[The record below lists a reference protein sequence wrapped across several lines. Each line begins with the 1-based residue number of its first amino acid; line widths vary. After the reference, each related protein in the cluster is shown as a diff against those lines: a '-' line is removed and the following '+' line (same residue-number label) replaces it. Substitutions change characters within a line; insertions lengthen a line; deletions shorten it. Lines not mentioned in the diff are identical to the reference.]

1 MITPTILKSLVK
13 FMISVVAL
21 HHILTISDLELR
33 FSDERRPVVLSE
45 SGLLPL
51 MQYFLAAS
59 I

>member
-1 MITPTILKSLVK
+1 
-13 FMISVVAL
+13 MISVVAL

-33 FSDERRPVVLSE
+33 FSDERRPVVFSR